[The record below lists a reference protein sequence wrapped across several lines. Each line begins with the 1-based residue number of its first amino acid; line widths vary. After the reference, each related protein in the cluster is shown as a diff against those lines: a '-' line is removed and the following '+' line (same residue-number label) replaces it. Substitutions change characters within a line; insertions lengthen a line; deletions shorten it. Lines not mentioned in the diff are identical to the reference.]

1 MTSLVAA
8 ATHQRAFG
16 LQRDHEEHAMSDQ
29 LNAALSGQAPT
40 ALAEDVSL
48 ATPLAAPRIAGRDA
62 VSAALGTYQR
72 ALGAPE
78 ATAGLKGDAVEGV
91 VYSAS
96 PGGRETEIAALAR
109 TDSAGLITT
118 IDAYGRPWPFMAAL
132 REVIA
137 KTDPAL
143 ADPNLGTGPYAPQG
157 PTPDWVDHPAVPPL
171 AQDVT
176 LYSPI
181 LSEEPTGKA
190 VVGPV
195 LEAAA
200 KSFSDLKVRAVLDIE
215 GRSGFTVVIDE
226 LVDGH
231 VQQLV
236 EMFTLND
243 AGEVGGIRIFT
254 RPWLVTAHFRKNMY
268 ALLKETLGPEFW
280 EGPDPQGPLPTP

>member
-1 MTSLVAA
+1 
-8 ATHQRAFG
+8 
-16 LQRDHEEHAMSDQ
+16 MSDQ

-48 ATPLAAPRIAGRDA
+48 ATPLTAPRIAGPDA
-62 VSAALGTYQR
+62 VAAALDTYQQ
-72 ALGAPE
+72 ALAAPE
-78 ATAGLKGDAVEGV
+78 ATVRLKGDGVEGV

-109 TDSAGLITT
+109 HNAAGLIAT
-118 IDAYGRPWPFMAAL
+118 IDVYGRPWPFMAAL

-137 KTDPAL
+137 KTDPTL
-143 ADPNLGTGPYAPQG
+143 ADPSLGAGPYTPEG
-157 PTPDWVDHPAVPPL
+157 PTPIWVEHPAVPPL

-181 LSEEPTGKA
+181 LSEEPTGKG

-195 LEAAA
+195 LKAAA
-200 KSFSDLKVRAVLDIE
+200 QSFSDLKVRAVLDIE
-215 GRSGFTVVIDE
+215 GQSGFAVVIDE
-226 LVDGH
+226 YVDGH

-243 AGEVGGIRIFT
+243 AGEVGAIRIFT

-280 EGPDPQGPLPTP
+280 EGPDPEGPLPTP

>member
-1 MTSLVAA
+1 
-8 ATHQRAFG
+8 
-16 LQRDHEEHAMSDQ
+16 MSDQ
-29 LNAALSGQAPT
+29 LNAALSGRAPT

-62 VSAALGTYQR
+62 ASAALGTYQQ
-72 ALGAPE
+72 ALAAPE
-78 ATAGLKGDAVEGV
+78 VTVRLEGDDVEGV
-91 VYSAS
+91 VHSAS
-96 PGGRETEIAALAR
+96 PGGRETELVALAR
-109 TDSAGLITT
+109 RDTAGLIDT
-118 IDAYGRPWPFMAAL
+118 IDVYGRPWPFMAVL

-143 ADPNLGTGPYAPQG
+143 ADPSLGSGPYAPEG
-157 PTPDWVDHPAVPPL
+157 PTPVWVDHPAVPPL

-181 LSEEPTGKA
+181 LREEPTGKT

-200 KSFSDLKVRAVLDIE
+200 HSFSDLKVRAVLDIE
-215 GRSGFTVVIDE
+215 GQSGFAVVIDE
-226 LVDGH
+226 HVDGGH

-236 EMFTLND
+236 EIFTLND

-254 RPWLVTAHFRKNMY
+254 RPWLVTAQFRKSMY
-268 ALLKETLGPEFW
+268 ALLKDTLGPEFW
-280 EGPDPQGPLPTP
+280 EGPDAEEPLRTP